1 MVSSSMQRRPL
12 PPRLFTPLTMGRLTP
27 PFQRLPHFQAGI
39 AVIALGSLASA
50 RMMAAE
56 NAWNSDGWELTDRT
70 DDSALVARCLD
81 GDREAFDQLID
92 RFSSMAYSLAYRHL
106 GDREEAMD
114 LTQDVFLQVYRK
126 LSSFR
131 GHSSLKTWIHRIV
144 VNMAYNKRKHWR
156 VRKRHLTRSLDAPVA
171 ARDGDQDG
179 ATLKDLVPDDSTS
192 PAEQTEK
199 LDREQRL
206 QLMLTS
212 LPPLHR
218 SILILRDMQEL
229 SYDEIA
235 ALLGIPSGTV
245 KSRLSRARN
254 ELRQQ
259 LKREEWI

>member
-1 MVSSSMQRRPL
+1 
-12 PPRLFTPLTMGRLTP
+12 MGSLSA
-27 PFQRLPHFQAGI
+27 PFHRLPHLRAGI
-39 AVIALGSLASA
+39 AVIAMGSLASA
-50 RMMAAE
+50 RMRAVE
-56 NAWNSDGWELTDRT
+56 HEWNSEGWELTDRT

-92 RFSSMAYSLAYRHL
+92 RFSSMAYMLAYRHL

-114 LTQDVFLQVYRK
+114 LTQDVFLQIYRK

-156 VRKRHLTRSLDAPVA
+156 VRKRNLTLSLDAPVA
-171 ARDGDQDG
+171 SRESDPNG
-179 ATLKDLVPDDSTS
+179 ATLKDRVPDDSAS
-192 PAEQTEK
+192 PAERAERV
-199 LDREQRL
+199 DREQRL
-206 QLMLTS
+206 KLILAS

-235 ALLGIPSGTV
+235 DLLQIPVGTV